1 VRLAN
6 KPARGD
12 ASDSNRNPVAPDPNR
27 ADFNT
32 KATAPDVSDKRIRVL
47 GNNNVMKFGR
57 HNLSLFCQSYHRVAH
72 WRVQPP
78 LENHS
83 GPLGKHVKSDGVAYQ
98 RGRPLPA
105 SRCRTATPRLGPL

>member
-1 VRLAN
+1 MRLAN

-72 WRVQPP
+72 W
-78 LENHS
+78 
-83 GPLGKHVKSDGVAYQ
+83 LGAAAARKS
-98 RGRPLPA
+98 
-105 SRCRTATPRLGPL
+105 LGAAWQACQE